1 MTPPMQN
8 IIDTRFYV
16 ILSTYLY
23 TQILNMENKDDRIP
37 ITHSSCISS
46 FWVIFKYPRESKV
59 RNFAH
64 QVTVDQDVPS
74 SKVPVDIAHIRKIL
88 HS

>member
-1 MTPPMQN
+1 
-8 IIDTRFYV
+8 
-16 ILSTYLY
+16 
-23 TQILNMENKDDRIP
+23 MENKDGGIP

-59 RNFAH
+59 RNFTH

-74 SKVPVDIAHIRKIL
+74 SKVPVDIAHI
-88 HS
+88 